1 MKELS
6 VADRM
11 KLDLGINLKV
21 KPFIEKHTGL
31 QAGSSVWNYG
41 CADFLNDKIDLRSYG
56 LCKENSIG
64 QYKKLQFQKF
74 GYAKLSEFQE
84 MIDFIKKL
92 LKNKGFNFDFCKKV
106 LKISLVINYKDNTVV
121 FNEDVPH
128 NKDFA
133 TDNKKLN
140 KEDTLV
146 MRVFYVNE
154 LDVKMQSE
162 PYLERF

>member
-6 VADRM
+6 LADRT

-64 QYKKLQFQKF
+64 QYKKLQ
-74 GYAKLSEFQE
+74 E

-106 LKISLVINYKDNTVV
+106 LKISLVINYKDNNVV

>member
-1 MKELS
+1 
-6 VADRM
+6 
-11 KLDLGINLKV
+11 
-21 KPFIEKHTGL
+21 
-31 QAGSSVWNYG
+31 
-41 CADFLNDKIDLRSYG
+41 
-56 LCKENSIG
+56 
-64 QYKKLQFQKF
+64 
-74 GYAKLSEFQE
+74 